1 MLLAMG
7 QVLVAPGV
15 FLGRTGTSAVGEAK
29 GGALLLAMGQGSVI
43 VNVEKLM
50 I

>member
-1 MLLAMG
+1 M
-7 QVLVAPGV
+7 APVV
-15 FLGRTGTSAVGEAK
+15 FLGHTGTSAVGEAK
-29 GGALLLAMGQGSVI
+29 GGALLLAMEQGSVI